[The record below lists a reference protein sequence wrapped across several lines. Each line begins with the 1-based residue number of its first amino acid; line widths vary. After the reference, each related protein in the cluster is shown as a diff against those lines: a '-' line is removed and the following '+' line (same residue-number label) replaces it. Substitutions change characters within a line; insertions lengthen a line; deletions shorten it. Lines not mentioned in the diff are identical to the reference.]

1 MSIVNQ
7 VSQLYIGI
15 LGRAAD
21 RAGLEYWVQ
30 QVQTGKL
37 TIEGVAK
44 SFQEQPEWINGNGQ
58 LDRPGILNELYKN
71 LFGRE
76 ATGVD
81 KAYWVLGEGASVPLE
96 KLVLALI
103 APGAALGN
111 DAIVLAQR
119 TDAAVNFSFSDADT
133 TDLEAA
139 AAVITGVNGGST
151 FTLTTNQD
159 AIVGTSGNDTI
170 VAVVDGVANTLTLG
184 DSING
189 GNGTD
194 TLKVTTDQDAIN
206 LAIATITS
214 VENFVADVRGEDFDT
229 LNLANNAFA
238 SVTVDFNNQA
248 DQDDTLDINSV
259 NKASNLTIQN
269 HADFDGYDININ
281 YVGSGAINN
290 SLVLKNLVNAEVN
303 VDVNQTKAEGTF
315 TLTLDGVEDVDFYT
329 DLVQTLNVV
338 VASEST
344 GVEIMNYS
352 SFTATES
359 AVVNLTLN
367 ADLQAYWW
375 DLPDS
380 GKDTTF
386 NITGAGNVTID
397 ELDDYSSK
405 VTVNGGTAT
414 GNIDITFGTDDV
426 VSVTTGSG
434 DDRIVLDNDY
444 FVADSELVVALGAG
458 SNTLGI
464 SDVTGQA
471 GIAALDFSDVTL
483 SGVTALEFVDDIVLT
498 ADATLDLDG
507 VGAVSKLVFADID
520 GNWYDLFIDNAAET
534 FAVEANDTFTEVY
547 LYLDGVKNLDLSA
560 TGVVNVELDDV
571 ATGYN
576 NLLETVTI
584 TSAEDDVYAYIYDLA
599 KLKNLTITADAENEN
614 DGWVYLNL
622 NGAPELLTVTLT
634 AGDYVYAYLGDAA
647 KLTTVT
653 VVAGDDDS
661 VNYLE
666 LVDTPKVTMID
677 LSGLTDNDDSNSD
690 NAYIYVDADS
700 AAFAQAVTIKIGTAD
715 VEYYNDA
722 ANLREVFKF
731 VGDNIGNIT
740 IDGFVASVGANGDRL
755 DFSSFAGVDGLEDLD
770 ITFDAIANETTITSD
785 AFDGTITIVGV
796 DASVDAFN
804 YTF

>member
-1 MSIVNQ
+1 M
-7 VSQLYIGI
+7 GI
-15 LGRAAD
+15 C
-21 RAGLEYWVQ
+21 
-30 QVQTGKL
+30 
-37 TIEGVAK
+37 
-44 SFQEQPEWINGNGQ
+44 P
-58 LDRPGILNELYKN
+58 
-71 LFGRE
+71 
-76 ATGVD
+76 
-81 KAYWVLGEGASVPLE
+81 
-96 KLVLALI
+96 
-103 APGAALGN
+103 
-111 DAIVLAQR
+111 
-119 TDAAVNFSFSDADT
+119 
-133 TDLEAA
+133 
-139 AAVITGVNGGST
+139 
-151 FTLTTNQD
+151 LTTGQD

-248 DQDDTLDINSV
+248 DQDDDLDINSV

-269 HADFDGYDININ
+269 HADFDGYEININ

-367 ADLQAYWW
+367 ADLQADWW

-386 NITGAGNVTID
+386 NITGAGNLTID
-397 ELDDYSSK
+397 ELDDGSSK

-444 FVADSELVVALGAG
+444 FVADSKLVVALGAG

-464 SDVTGQA
+464 SGVTGQA

-483 SGVTALEFVDDIVLT
+483 SGVTALEFVEDIVLT
-498 ADATLDLDG
+498 GDATLNLDG

-520 GNWYDLFIDNAAET
+520 GDWTYDLLIDNATET
-534 FAVEANDTFTEVY
+534 FAVEANDTFTDVY

-560 TGVVNVELDDV
+560 TGFVGVELDDG

-584 TSAEDDVYAYIYDLA
+584 TSAEDGVDAYIYDLA

-614 DGWVYLNL
+614 DGWVYLDL
-622 NGAPELLTVTLT
+622 DGAPELLTVTLT
-634 AGDYVYAYLGDAA
+634 AGDYVEAYLVDAA

-653 VVAGDDDS
+653 VVAGDDDGD
-661 VNYLE
+661 NYLYLE
-666 LVDTPKVTMID
+666 DTPKVTMID
-677 LSGLTDNDDSNSD
+677 LSGLTSNDSD
-690 NAYIYVDADS
+690 NAYIDVDVEN
-700 AAFAQAVTIKIGTAD
+700 AAFAQAVTIKIGIAD
-715 VEYYNDA
+715 MDYLTDDTNGA
-722 ANLREVFKF
+722 REIFKF
-731 VGDNIGNIT
+731 VGDNIGDIDIT
-740 IDGFVASVGANGDRL
+740 GFFVGISGAVTAGDRL
-755 DFSSFAGVDGLEDLD
+755 DFSQFAGVTDINDLFITIGGGNTVIEAADGQ
-770 ITFDAIANETTITSD
+770 
-785 AFDGTITIVGV
+785 FDGTITIVG
-796 DASVDAFN
+796 AELQAWNF
-804 YTF
+804 TGLTI